1 MLEFDELLFE
11 LELLALLDFE
21 SLLELLLFELP
32 ELLLEFELLALL
44 EFEDFESVAA
54 AELSVLPEL
63 LVSVVA
69 CWLSDVELP
78 LLAVVAAAAPE
89 ALASTSEPPS
99 SVQSLQPRVLPAS
112 KASETVPCTISAE
125 CEMCEQSGLKW
136 YTEPPSVQ

>member
-11 LELLALLDFE
+11 LELLALL
-21 SLLELLLFELP
+21 ELLLFELSEALP
-32 ELLLEFELLALL
+32 EFELLALL

-54 AELSVLPEL
+54 AELSVLLAL
-63 LVSVVA
+63 LESVVA
-69 CWLSDVELP
+69 FWLSAVELL

-89 ALASTSEPPS
+89 ALASSSEPPS

-125 CEMCEQSGLKW
+125 CDRCEQSGLKW
-136 YTEPPSVQ
+136 YTEPPAVQ

>member
-11 LELLALLDFE
+11 LELLALL
-21 SLLELLLFELP
+21 ELLFFELS
-32 ELLLEFELLALL
+32 ELLPEFELLALL

-54 AELSVLPEL
+54 AELSVLLALPE
-63 LVSVVA
+63 SVVA
-69 CWLSDVELP
+69 CWLSVVELP

-89 ALASTSEPPS
+89 ALASSSEPPS